1 MLARVPIQLIL
12 RSSRIFHQLPFKV
25 DLIIGING
33 WIWITQSKV
42 EKSVDYDYV
51 KEGFEAVTD
60 DMYSDTNEPI
70 TYSS

>member
-1 MLARVPIQLIL
+1 MLAQVPPQLIL
-12 RSSRIFHQLPFKV
+12 RSI
-25 DLIIGING
+25 DLIIVING

-42 EKSVDYDYV
+42 EKGVDYDYV

-70 TYSS
+70 TYLS